1 MDSTGFDAIRRV
13 CGQVYHSEKAGFT
26 VLETLDVEFVNQD
39 PKGGPDRK
47 TGETAKGFKA
57 SDLDIR
63 MAKPSNAG
71 NRNWQ
76 LGTRV
81 EAKFWMASVPGAK
94 RPFGGHICAIEPLPP
109 GEQSDSESDS
119 EEEGAAAGGRRRKC
133 GKLTIQFDDEPE
145 VTPDYDPDDPDLT
158 WIAPKCER
166 WNPEAQGEGAAAA
179 AGDDGGVSPAVNLH
193 VFSPSDLCT
202 WSYRVGIR
210 VHENG

>member
-1 MDSTGFDAIRRV
+1 MRRV

-94 RPFGGHICAIEPLPP
+94 RPFGGQWSAPGSRRRCRGSMGASDRDRDEPLRR
-109 GEQSDSESDS
+109 GRTFSSSESM
-119 EEEGAAAGGRRRKC
+119 
-133 GKLTIQFDDEPE
+133 
-145 VTPDYDPDDPDLT
+145 
-158 WIAPKCER
+158 
-166 WNPEAQGEGAAAA
+166 
-179 AGDDGGVSPAVNLH
+179 
-193 VFSPSDLCT
+193 
-202 WSYRVGIR
+202 
-210 VHENG
+210 